1 MQTVS
6 GIRKFKCYNCL
17 CNKSIS
23 NSEVRNMSY
32 DSNKVDRLS
41 ELISSF
47 VCHAS
52 SHLPDDVNTR
62 LAQMRE
68 VETEGFAPAIYN
80 VMAKNMEM
88 ADELGRPSCQ
98 DTGIPQFFVRVGT
111 GWPFLNEIEPSLI
124 EAIKKATVRAPLR
137 HNAVE
142 VFDEY
147 NTGSN
152 IGHKVPWIDWE
163 LVQDSDELELFFYM
177 AGGGCSLPGM
187 AKVLMPLEGY
197 DGIARAVFDQ
207 MTTYGVNACPPGLV
221 GIGIAGSAEV
231 AAKLSKKALLRPVG
245 SHNPNLKAAQMEKDI
260 EEGLNSI
267 GLGPGGFGG
276 RMSVMGV
283 NIEQAARHPATLAVG
298 MSTACWAHRRAG
310 IRIHPDMSYDFF
322 THKGVTL

>member
-1 MQTVS
+1 M
-6 GIRKFKCYNCL
+6 
-17 CNKSIS
+17 
-23 NSEVRNMSY
+23 
-32 DSNKVDRLS
+32 
-41 ELISSF
+41 
-47 VCHAS
+47 
-52 SHLPDDVNTR
+52 
-62 LAQMRE
+62 
-68 VETEGFAPAIYN
+68 
-80 VMAKNMEM
+80 
-88 ADELGRPSCQ
+88 
-98 DTGIPQFFVRVGT
+98 RVGT

>member
-1 MQTVS
+1 M
-6 GIRKFKCYNCL
+6 
-17 CNKSIS
+17 
-23 NSEVRNMSY
+23 
-32 DSNKVDRLS
+32 RL
-41 ELISSF
+41 
-47 VCHAS
+47 
-52 SHLPDDVNTR
+52 N
-62 LAQMRE
+62 
-68 VETEGFAPAIYN
+68 
-80 VMAKNMEM
+80 
-88 ADELGRPSCQ
+88 
-98 DTGIPQFFVRVGT
+98 
-111 GWPFLNEIEPSLI
+111 PSLI

-260 EEGLNSI
+260 EEGPQFNRPGDRADSVAGCPLWASTLN
-267 GLGPGGFGG
+267 
-276 RMSVMGV
+276 R
-283 NIEQAARHPATLAVG
+283 RRATLRL
-298 MSTACWAHRRAG
+298 SQ
-310 IRIHPDMSYDFF
+310 SE
-322 THKGVTL
+322 

>member
-1 MQTVS
+1 MP
-6 GIRKFKCYNCL
+6 
-17 CNKSIS
+17 
-23 NSEVRNMSY
+23 Y
-32 DSNKVDRLS
+32 DNDKVEQLS
-41 ELISSF
+41 ELVSSF
-47 VCHAS
+47 VCWAS
-52 SHLPDDVNTR
+52 SHLPDDVRTR
-62 LAQMRE
+62 LAQLRQI
-68 VETEGFAPAIYN
+68 ETEGFAPSIYDC
-80 VMAKNMEM
+80 MAKNMEM
-88 ADELGRPSCQ
+88 ADELSRPSCQ
-98 DTGIPQFFVRVGT
+98 DTGIPQFFARVGT
-111 GWPFLNEIEPSLI
+111 NWPYLSEVEPSLI
-124 EAIKKATVRAPLR
+124 EAVKKATVRAPLR

-147 NTGSN
+147 NTGNN
-152 IGHKVPWIDWE
+152 IGHKVPWIDRE
-163 LVQDSDELELFFYM
+163 LVQDSDVLELYFYM

-197 DGIARAVFDQ
+197 DGIAKAVFDQ

-245 SHNPNLKAAQMEKDI
+245 SHNPNPKAAAMETDL

-276 RMSVMGV
+276 KMSVMGV

-298 MSTACWAHRRAG
+298 LSTACWAHRRAG
-310 IRIHPDMSYDFF
+310 IRINPDMSYDFF